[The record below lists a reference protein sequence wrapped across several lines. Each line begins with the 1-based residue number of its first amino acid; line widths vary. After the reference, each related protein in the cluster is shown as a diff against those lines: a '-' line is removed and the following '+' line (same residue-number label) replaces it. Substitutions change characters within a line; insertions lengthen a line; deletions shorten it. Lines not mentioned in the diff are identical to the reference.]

1 MGNRKNLCA
10 MIPESLHTQVRTEQE
25 QMKLTLSQYMEM
37 VLKQHFENGGKNMAN
52 GTTRTLAFQV
62 PEELFERVKAHLKAT
77 GLNQKEFVIGLI
89 EKALQEAEAKTQPE
103 KGAAQGA
110 EAQAQ
115 PEQGTAGQAGAET
128 PQEDAQGEPA

>member
-1 MGNRKNLCA
+1 MENRKNLCA

-25 QMKLTLSQYMEM
+25 QMELTLSQYMEM

-89 EKALQEAEAKTQPE
+89 EKALQEAEAKTQLGKE
-103 KGAAQGA
+103 A
-110 EAQAQ
+110 AQAQ